1 MNKQSPFSILRV
13 RNLDMNET
21 NAPNE
26 TLPSQADA
34 VRTVDQAEL
43 EIACVDLICHL
54 ESSIAIAKES
64 GRAEHMK
71 VAATTANNILSK
83 LLSFSDQFFTGEE
96 AEQTR
101 DEIVKALD
109 ESSAYT
115 AVQKTRSWGSTLKRT
130 FGGAEDNE
138 NIKRTYES
146 LGLALIR
153 ACATV
158 LYHAIAVVGFESPLG
173 KQIDQSTVVFV
184 RELKESW

>member
-1 MNKQSPFSILRV
+1 
-13 RNLDMNET
+13 MNET

-26 TLPSQADA
+26 TQSTDA

-54 ESSIAIAKES
+54 ENSITVAKES
-64 GRAEHMK
+64 GRTEHMN
-71 VAATTANNILSK
+71 VASTTANNILSK

-101 DEIVKALD
+101 EEIVKALD

-115 AVQKTRSWGSTLKRT
+115 AVQKTRSWGSALKRT

-138 NIKRTYES
+138 NIKKSYES

-158 LYHAIAVVGFESPLG
+158 LYHAIVLVGFESPLG

>member
-1 MNKQSPFSILRV
+1 
-13 RNLDMNET
+13 MNET
-21 NAPNE
+21 NAPQE
-26 TLPSQADA
+26 TTQADA

-43 EIACVDLICHL
+43 EIAFVDLICHL
-54 ESSIAIAKES
+54 ENAIAVAKES
-64 GRAEHMK
+64 GRTEHMN
-71 VAATTANNILSK
+71 VAANTANNILSK

-101 DEIVKALD
+101 EEIVKALD
-109 ESSAYT
+109 ESSSYT

-138 NIKRTYES
+138 NIKASYES
-146 LGLALIR
+146 LGLSLIR

-158 LYHAIAVVGFESPLG
+158 LYHAIVLVGFESPLG

>member
-1 MNKQSPFSILRV
+1 
-13 RNLDMNET
+13 MNET

-26 TLPSQADA
+26 TLPTQTDA
-34 VRTVDQAEL
+34 VRTVDRAEL

-54 ESSIAIAKES
+54 ENSIAFAKES
-64 GRAEHMK
+64 GRTEHMS

-101 DEIVKALD
+101 EEIVKALD

-138 NIKRTYES
+138 NIKRSYES
-146 LGLALIR
+146 LGLSLIR

-158 LYHAIAVVGFESPLG
+158 LYHAIVLVGFESPLG